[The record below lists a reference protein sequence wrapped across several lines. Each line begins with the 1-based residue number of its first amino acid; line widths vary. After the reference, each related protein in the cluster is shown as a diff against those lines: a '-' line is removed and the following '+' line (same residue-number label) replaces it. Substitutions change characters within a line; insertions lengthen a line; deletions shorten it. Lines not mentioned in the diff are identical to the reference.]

1 MRRLRIY
8 YGWVIVAGLSLV
20 GAVNMSLGGV
30 NFGSFI
36 SPMRNDL
43 GISNT
48 VFGLSATVRTLSTG
62 IFSPYLG
69 KMLDR
74 HGSRYPMA
82 IAGVLIIFILFGLAF
97 VQSGWML
104 LLMMFLLGAIG
115 MQGGT
120 SLYSTVPISH
130 WFIRKRGMAMSW
142 AFVGGPFA
150 LILALPGTAWLID
163 LIGWRE
169 TWALLG
175 VIGGVTTLLVA
186 LLIVRNTP
194 QEMGL
199 VADGF
204 VEDVAPVKTSD
215 TAKPAP
221 VEDDEYPW
229 TRDEALRTWAFWAL
243 GLSFGVAQLGAG
255 TFVLFRIPF
264 YEEAGISP
272 ALAGLG
278 SAVDAG
284 IVAIGVMFLA
294 PHIDRVPLRHGS
306 VVGVGLTM
314 VALAMS
320 LLHASVFMMF
330 FANFVFGVGQIFN
343 IGIRNLIWSTYYGR
357 AHIGSIRGAAFLV
370 QMVFSA
376 AGPPLGGILRDVSG
390 SYDLVWI
397 LSLVPMGFGMVLVF
411 TAKKPV
417 PKSRPQSVSEPV
429 PA

>member
-1 MRRLRIY
+1 
-8 YGWVIVAGLSLV
+8 
-20 GAVNMSLGGV
+20 
-30 NFGSFI
+30 
-36 SPMRNDL
+36 
-43 GISNT
+43 
-48 VFGLSATVRTLSTG
+48 
-62 IFSPYLG
+62 
-69 KMLDR
+69 
-74 HGSRYPMA
+74 
-82 IAGVLIIFILFGLAF
+82 
-97 VQSGWML
+97 
-104 LLMMFLLGAIG
+104 
-115 MQGGT
+115 
-120 SLYSTVPISH
+120 
-130 WFIRKRGMAMSW
+130 
-142 AFVGGPFA
+142 
-150 LILALPGTAWLID
+150 
-163 LIGWRE
+163 
-169 TWALLG
+169 
-175 VIGGVTTLLVA
+175 
-186 LLIVRNTP
+186 
-194 QEMGL
+194 
-199 VADGF
+199 
-204 VEDVAPVKTSD
+204 
-215 TAKPAP
+215 
-221 VEDDEYPW
+221 PW

-284 IVAIGVMFLA
+284 IVAVGVMFLA